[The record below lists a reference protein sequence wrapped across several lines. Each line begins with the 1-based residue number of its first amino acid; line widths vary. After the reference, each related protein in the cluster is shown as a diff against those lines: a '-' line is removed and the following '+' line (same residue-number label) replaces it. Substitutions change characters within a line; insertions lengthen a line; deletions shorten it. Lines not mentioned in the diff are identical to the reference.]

1 VPFPARLLND
11 GEEVAV
17 EVHPHWKFLVA
28 PVAALVAVLAG
39 AIAAAVLG
47 APAAAVWVVVA
58 ALLLAIVWLLGRY
71 ARWKTIALVVTN
83 LRVIDRR
90 GLLAKSGREIPLDH
104 LCDISYRQSI
114 PDRLTGCGD
123 VLLESA
129 GRDSVEVFPDL
140 PRPARI
146 QNEIYRQLNARNQRV
161 APLPPTSGP
170 SIPQQIAQLDDLRRQ
185 GILTQAEFDAK
196 KAELLSRL

>member
-1 VPFPARLLND
+1 MPFPDRLLND
-11 GEEVAV
+11 GEDVAV

-28 PVAALVAVLAG
+28 PVSALVAVLAG

-47 APAAAVWVVVA
+47 APSAVLWVVVA

-83 LRVIDRR
+83 LRLIDRR

-104 LCDISYRQSI
+104 LSDISYRQSI
-114 PDRLTGCGD
+114 FDRMLGCGD
-123 VLLESA
+123 LMLESA

-140 PRPARI
+140 PRPARL
-146 QNEIYRQLNARNQRV
+146 QNEIYRQLNFRNQRL
-161 APLPPTSGP
+161 APASTGAGP
-170 SIPQQIAQLDDLRRQ
+170 SIPEQIAQLDHLRQQ